1 MAEQNTNTWDGPGNG
16 NTGDAMGGGS
26 VGGTK
31 SGLGEQIKSAA
42 ASAADS
48 TKERAV
54 AGLGAVADVAANA
67 GEELRGQSDL
77 LASWVNMASDQLR
90 GMADR
95 LRERQPGELAD
106 DLARFAR
113 ERPAL
118 FVGGAFLI
126 GLGLARVLKSAPAGS
141 ARQSA
146 MGMSSGGST
155 IGNDDLAWDRPS
167 QVS

>member
-1 MAEQNTNTWDGPGNG
+1 MAEQNTNTWDRPDNG
-16 NTGDAMGGGS
+16 NPSPAAAGI
-26 VGGTK
+26 
-31 SGLGEQIKSAA
+31 GEQIKSAA

-48 TKERAV
+48 TKDRAV

-67 GEELRGQSDL
+67 SQELRGQSDL

-95 LRERQPGELAD
+95 LRERRPGELAD

-126 GLGLARVLKSAPAGS
+126 GLGLARVLKSAPAS
-141 ARQSA
+141 RSEAQSA
-146 MGMSSGGST
+146 AA
-155 IGNDDLAWDRPS
+155 IPPGNDGDSAWPRPS